1 MRGMLYRAFMA
12 ARFNRAT
19 YRDVLRD
26 HEAILNALGI
36 VILAGIAYAVGQSSA
51 MGESAEQGLDAGAIG
66 DRLLGVWFASITF
79 MVGWLVWA
87 GIAYGVGRVF
97 QRDEATFREILR
109 VLGVCFGPGLLLFLT
124 AITPV
129 EGVVFNAVMIWMLVA
144 GIVRPQGDSAV
155 GLARRDNG
163 RFARMGGGNAAAAGG
178 VADGVLRYG
187 WGCAGGVAGRQAL
200 SDH

>member
-12 ARFNRAT
+12 ARFHRAT

-51 MGESAEQGLDAGAIG
+51 VGESAEQGLDAGAIG

-79 MVGWLVWA
+79 MVGWLIWA

-144 GIVRPQGDSAV
+144 GVVA
-155 GLARRDNG
+155 
-163 RFARMGGGNAAAAGG
+163 G
-178 VADGVLRYG
+178 VASLVLVLTVIFMIFEIFLMMRIAKRYEQEVS
-187 WGCAGGVAGRQAL
+187 ATEM
-200 SDH
+200 D